1 MKNHYENNLGYALE
15 AIQRFAE
22 EVEGK
27 IVVTSDHGEAFGEGG
42 FWDHVNKPHIQ
53 VLVEV
58 PWLEIN
64 E

>member
-1 MKNHYENNLGYALE
+1 KKNLEYALE

-42 FWDHVNKPHIQ
+42 LWGHINKPHIP

-64 E
+64 D